1 MSEDGTGVS
10 ADRGTESGAE
20 GAGDPELSRV
30 EQDRRDTIRAL
41 RERGVEPYAYRYE
54 VTHHADEAVAE
65 FEAAESAEGLDDGG
79 LGPEVR
85 LGGRIVSL
93 RSHGKVSF
101 ADLEDRTGRVQLF
114 FRQNVMGEDAYGLL
128 ELLHVGDWVG
138 VEGPM
143 MRTRMGEPSVQVTEL
158 RLLSKSV
165 RPLPYGK
172 VEEDEETGERI
183 VHSGFSDVQQ
193 RYRQRYADLAV
204 HPEVRG
210 VFVQRSRVIQA
221 LRRFLDERGYVEVE
235 TPVLQ
240 PLYGGA
246 LARPFTTHH
255 NVLDMPLYLRIAD
268 ELYLKRLIV
277 GGMERVYE
285 IGKDFRNEGI
295 DRTHNPEF
303 SMLEFYEA
311 FADYEDMMTRVE
323 ELLADVAEAVGETV
337 VTVEGTEIDLTPP
350 YRRVA
355 FLDALAEKGVD
366 AANLDDD
373 ALRATAEE
381 AGVDDVA
388 SMARGKLLDGL
399 FGALVEPQLIQP
411 TFVTDYPRELSPLAK
426 AKRGD
431 TRLTERFELIIAG
444 REIANAFSE
453 LNDPFDQRERLEAQA
468 ELRAAGDEETMGID
482 EDFLRAL
489 EYGMPPTG
497 GVGIGVDRLVML
509 LTDQPSIRDVIL
521 FPTMRSEEGG

>member
-1 MSEDGTGVS
+1 MSSGDGVPAAVGQED
-10 ADRGTESGAE
+10 ADT
-20 GAGDPELSRV
+20 ELSRV
-30 EQDRRDTIRAL
+30 EQDRRDTIREL
-41 RERGVEPYAYRYE
+41 RSRGIEPYAYRYE
-54 VTHHADEAVAE
+54 VTHHAQEAVAL
-65 FEAAESAEGLDDGG
+65 FEAAENEGEVDDDG
-79 LGPEVR
+79 LGPAVR
-85 LGGRIVSL
+85 LGGRIASL
-93 RSHGKVSF
+93 RSHGKVTF
-101 ADLEDRTGRVQLF
+101 ADLEDRSGRVQLF

-128 ELLHVGDWVG
+128 ELLHVGDWIG
-138 VEGPM
+138 AAGRM
-143 MRTRMGEPSVQVTEL
+143 MRTRMGEPSAQVDSFS
-158 RLLSKSV
+158 LLAKSV

-172 VEEDEETGERI
+172 VEEDDETGERV
-183 VHSGFSDVQQ
+183 VHSGFTDIQQ

-204 HPEVRG
+204 HPDVRA

-221 LRRFLDERGYVEVE
+221 MRRFLDQRDYVEVE

-240 PLYGGA
+240 PIYGGA

-277 GGMERVYE
+277 GGLERVYE

-311 FADYEDMMTRVE
+311 FADYQDMMTRVE
-323 ELLADVAEAVGETV
+323 ELIAYVATEATGGTSVGLDGQSLDLA
-337 VTVEGTEIDLTPP
+337 PP
-350 YRRVA
+350 FQRVA
-355 FLDALAEKGVD
+355 FLDALAEAGVD
-366 AANLDDD
+366 GASQDDD
-373 ALRATAEE
+373 ALRDAAVE
-381 AGVDDVA
+381 AGVDHVA
-388 SMARGKLLDGL
+388 SLGRGKLLDAL
-399 FGALVEPQLIQP
+399 FGALVEPTLIQP
-411 TFVTDYPRELSPLAK
+411 TFVVDYPRELSPLAK
-426 AKRGD
+426 AKRD
-431 TRLTERFELIIAG
+431 DPRLTERFELIIAG

-468 ELRAAGDEETMGID
+468 ELRAAGDEEGMVVD

-509 LTDQPSIRDVIL
+509 LTGQPSIRDVIL
-521 FPTMRSEEGG
+521 FPTMRPEEGGG

>member
-1 MSEDGTGVS
+1 MSSGDGVDG
-10 ADRGTESGAE
+10 GTEQR
-20 GAGDPELSRV
+20 GDLSRV
-30 EQDRRDTIRAL
+30 EQDRRDTLQAL
-41 RERGVEPYAYRYE
+41 RERGLEPYAYRYE
-54 VTHHADEAVAE
+54 VTHHAHGAVRL
-65 FEAAESAEGLDDGG
+65 FEAAEDEGALDDAG
-79 LGPEVR
+79 LGPTVS
-85 LGGRIVSL
+85 LGGRIASL

-101 ADLEDRTGRVQLF
+101 ADLDDRTGRVQLF
-114 FRQNVMGEDAYGLL
+114 FRQNVMGEDAYSLL
-128 ELLHVGDWVG
+128 EFLHVGDWVG
-138 VEGPM
+138 VSGPM

-158 RLLSKSV
+158 ALLSKSV

-172 VEEDEETGERI
+172 AEEDEETGERV
-183 VHSGFSDVQQ
+183 VHSGFADVQQ

-204 HPEVRG
+204 HPEVRA
-210 VFVQRSRVIQA
+210 VFVQRSRAIQA
-221 LRRFLDERGYVEVE
+221 LRRFLDEREYLEVE

-240 PLYGGA
+240 PMYGGA

-277 GGMERVYE
+277 GGLERVYE

-311 FADYEDMMTRVE
+311 FADYQDMMTRVE
-323 ELLADVAEAVGETV
+323 ELIAYVAGELGSP
-337 VTVEGTEIDLTPP
+337 TVELDGEAIDLTPP

-355 FLDALAEKGVD
+355 FLDALAEKGVN
-366 AANLDDD
+366 AGEMDDD
-373 ALRATAEE
+373 ALRTAAED
-381 AGVDDVA
+381 AGVEDA
-388 SMARGKLLDGL
+388 AGMARGKLLDGL
-399 FGALVEPQLIQP
+399 FSALVEPELVRP
-411 TFVTDYPRELSPLAK
+411 TFVVDYPRELSPLAK

-431 TRLTERFELIIAG
+431 ARLTERFELIIAG

-453 LNDPFDQRERLEAQA
+453 LNDPFDQRERFEAQA
-468 ELRAAGDEETMGID
+468 VLRAAGDEESMSVD

-509 LTDQPSIRDVIL
+509 LTGQPSIRDVIL
-521 FPTMRSEEGG
+521 FPTMRPEEGGG